1 MKREIVTN
9 IIQSLVEKFFI
20 IGTQLILSILL
31 VRLLNIEDYGIMGVV
46 VGYYVFVNVINI
58 SLESIILRDHKEYSN
73 NLNKYFLNFL
83 VFNVAKCIC
92 FIIVALTLAGF
103 LVKEHNDLNF
113 FYAIVSITA
122 ILISDSIVAPI
133 VIYTTSTFK
142 QKVVTRISV
151 YRSVVNILLT
161 FGLLVFPSLKYVA
174 IKDLLVSLCYII
186 FWIVYSRKL
195 IDYKKVMRSENF
207 DFHFI
212 KKSLIGYS
220 LWTHLNGVV
229 TSFIYKSDT
238 FFLSFFVSLSV
249 IGNYNIALTSAN
261 VANIIPMIFGY
272 QNSVALSHAK
282 DDEHANQISNVFI
295 RVSIYIGILTLIS
308 FLVFGKFYLRII
320 TGLSNVDMIYSY
332 MIPIV
337 AGLVIVKSFAS
348 PLNAFINIKGSV
360 KSLFVTVHIPVF
372 LVTAILYYFSSRYW
386 GPIGVSLMNIV
397 VAIIWLLL
405 IIREN
410 KKYSYNFKS
419 IKFVSDDIK
428 YLRGLFKNGYKK

>member
-1 MKREIVTN
+1 MKREIITN

-20 IGTQLILSILL
+20 IGTQLIISILL

-46 VGYYVFVNVINI
+46 LGYYVFVNVINI

-73 NLNKYFLNFL
+73 NLNKYFLNFS
-83 VFNVAKCIC
+83 VFNVVKCIC
-92 FIIVALTLAGF
+92 FIIVALVLAEY
-103 LVKEHNDLNF
+103 LVKAHNNLNF

-142 QKVVTRISV
+142 QKVVTRIAI
-151 YRSVVNILLT
+151 YRSVLNILLT
-161 FGLLVFPSLKYVA
+161 CGLFISPSMTYVA
-174 IKDLLVSLCYII
+174 MKDLLVSLCYII
-186 FWIVYSRKL
+186 LWIVYSRKL
-195 IDYKKVMRSENF
+195 IDYKTVMRIENF

-212 KKSLIGYS
+212 KKSLLGYS

-229 TSFIYKSDT
+229 TGFIYKSDT

-282 DDEHANQISNVFI
+282 NDEHANRISNIFI
-295 RVSIYIGILTLIS
+295 RLSIYIGILTLIG
-308 FLVFGKFYLRII
+308 FLVLGKFYLMII
-320 TGLSNVDMIYSY
+320 TGLSNVDVIYSY

-360 KSLFVTVHIPVF
+360 KSLFVSVHIPVF
-372 LVTAILYYFSSRYW
+372 LATVLLYYLSSRYW
-386 GPIGVSLMNIV
+386 GPQGVSLTNVV

-405 IIREN
+405 IIREI
-410 KKYSYNFKS
+410 KKHSYNFSS
-419 IKFVSDDIK
+419 IKYISDDIK
-428 YLRGLFKNGYKK
+428 YLRSFFKNGYKK